1 MTPQQFVNLLITNIL
16 NPLLYVL
23 FSVAI
28 IVFMWGIVQFMW
40 GLKDGAADKLAA
52 DGKMH
57 MLWGLI
63 GLFIMLT
70 AASIIG
76 LVVNTF
82 FPGKWPPKTTMS
94 PPVMLVVV
102 PTDQIIKQG

>member
-1 MTPQQFVNLLITNIL
+1 MTPQQFVDLLITNIL

-23 FSVAI
+23 FAAAM
-28 IVFMWGIVQFMW
+28 IVFLYGVVQFIW
-40 GLKDGAADKLAA
+40 GLSIGATDDPKK

-57 MLWGLI
+57 MLFGLI

-70 AASIIG
+70 AFSIIG

-82 FPGKWPPKTTMS
+82 FPGKWPPPQSSYPT
-94 PPVMLVVV
+94 
-102 PTDQIIKQG
+102 TDQIIQKGGT